1 MNIGQAAS
9 ASGVSAKMI
18 RYYESIDLVQVA
30 ARSQGGYRTYAD
42 SDVHVLRFIRQART
56 LGFPIEQI
64 RQLLSL
70 WQDRDRASAEVKA
83 ITTRHIGE
91 LDARIAELVA
101 MRGTLSYLARHCS
114 GDRRP
119 HCPILEGI
127 GRADIRHLPD
137 LKPRSAVRRSHHDAS
152 PGTGIA

>member
-18 RYYESIDLVQVA
+18 RYYESIDLVHVA
-30 ARSQGGYRTYAD
+30 ARSGSGYRTYGD
-42 SDVHVLRFIRQART
+42 SDVHLLRFIRQART

-70 WQDRDRASAEVKA
+70 WQDRARASAEVKA

-91 LDARIAELVA
+91 LDARIAELVV
-101 MRGTLSYLARHCS
+101 MRNTLSYLAQHCA
-114 GDRRP
+114 GDSRP
-119 HCPILEGI
+119 SCPILEGI
-127 GRADIRHLPD
+127 GRADIRQVQD
-137 LKPRSAVRRSHHDAS
+137 CKTEDRRVALAS
-152 PGTGIA
+152 

>member
-30 ARSQGGYRTYAD
+30 VRSDGGYRTYGD

-70 WQDRDRASAEVKA
+70 WQDRNRASAEVKA
-83 ITTRHIGE
+83 ITTRHLHE
-91 LDARIAELVA
+91 LDARIAELVV
-101 MRGTLSYLARHCS
+101 MRDTLSYLARHCS

-127 GRADIRHLPD
+127 GRPDVRQTLDHKTADRGAAL
-137 LKPRSAVRRSHHDAS
+137 AS
-152 PGTGIA
+152 

>member
-30 ARSQGGYRTYAD
+30 VRSHGGYRTYDD

-70 WQDRDRASAEVKA
+70 WQDRNRASAEVKA

-91 LDARIAELVA
+91 LDARIAELVV
-101 MRGTLSYLARHCS
+101 MRDTLSYLARHCS
-114 GDRRP
+114 GNKRP
-119 HCPILEGI
+119 RCPILEGI
-127 GRADIRHLPD
+127 DRPDIRRVPD
-137 LKPRSAVRRSHHDAS
+137 RKTADRRVAL
-152 PGTGIA
+152 AL